1 MALRLFIAV
10 TVGALA
16 LTASP
21 VAAHAFGQRYDLPI
35 PLNYFLVGAVATVF
49 LSFVLIGLFVQRRPG
64 KFGYPRLDLLNVPIL
79 GAVLSSPIVH
89 VVIRTVSVLMFL
101 LLLVAGFFG
110 TDRAIENISPTF
122 IWIIWWVGM
131 GYVVALVG
139 NVWVFIN
146 PWKITFEWYRRLRG
160 FFVKSDEPEDPPFTY
175 PEGLGVWPALLL
187 FFLFAWAE
195 NVYTGAFR
203 PFTLSVM
210 VVMYSIVMWVG
221 MAAFGKHVWLRN
233 AEAFTV
239 LFGFFSRFSP
249 TELRVANRDVCRDC
263 SSECQLEAARPQLQK
278 CVDCYDCYEYAAVG
292 DRQLNLRPFAVGLAL
307 HYRVSVAT
315 AAFVVLALATVSFDG
330 FQDTETWA
338 NMRTDMLSFATSD
351 VVDTVA
357 LALAPALF
365 AVVYLAFVWAIR
377 TLSRD
382 EAGLIEVAQRVR
394 VLTRADSSRVQP
406 GPLHNAPA
414 DPGAADNPAGVGPV
428 RVRVEHIRHGGI
440 QAQPEHHRGQ
450 GRVVHQPHR
459 HRAGPRDL
467 GLSGACDI
475 PATRIELARRA
486 QGTDTDAGA
495 DDHLHRHQPLDNR
508 PANSGVRPEAVPD
521 RWAEP
526 YPSFRRKPESR
537 GGGSLTQ
544 SPLTKWGQ
552 ALEAGSQLS
561 RAVVTIRL

>member
-1 MALRLFIAV
+1 MISVAV
-10 TVGALA
+10 AVGALA
-16 LTASP
+16 LTVSP

-35 PLNYFLVGAVATVF
+35 PLNYFLIGAVATVF

-64 KFGYPRLDLLNVPIL
+64 KFGYPRLDLFNVPIL

-89 VVIRTVSVLMFL
+89 VVLRAVSVLMFL

-110 TDRAIENISPTF
+110 TDRAIENLTPTF

-139 NVWVFIN
+139 NVWVFVN

-160 FFVKSDEPEDPPFTY
+160 HANEPEDPPFTY

-210 VVMYSIVMWVG
+210 VLMYSIVMWVG

-233 AEAFTV
+233 GEAFTV

-249 TELRVANRDVCRDC
+249 TELRVTSRDVCRDC
-263 SSECQLEAARPQLQK
+263 ASECQLEPE
-278 CVDCYDCYEYAAVG
+278 CVDCYDCYDYAAPE

-307 HYRVSVAT
+307 RERQLKAGHVKVAT

-338 NMRTDMLSFATSD
+338 NLRTHMLSFATSD

-365 AVVYLAFVWAIR
+365 AVVYLGFVWAIK
-377 TLSRD
+377 TLSRE
-382 EAGLIEVAQRVR
+382 EAGLTEVASAYVFSLVPIALAYNLAHFITLLLIQGQLIIPLASDPFGFGWNIFGTAEYRLNLNIIGAKAVWFISLIAI
-394 VLTRADSSRVQP
+394 VLGHVISVYLAHVISLRRTSSSSDALRGQIP
-406 GPLHNAPA
+406 MLALMIIYTA
-414 DPGAADNPAGVGPV
+414 TSLW
-428 RVRVEHIRHGGI
+428 II
-440 QAQPEHHRGQ
+440 AQPIVG
-450 GRVVHQPHR
+450 
-459 HRAGPRDL
+459 
-467 GLSGACDI
+467 
-475 PATRIELARRA
+475 
-486 QGTDTDAGA
+486 
-495 DDHLHRHQPLDNR
+495 
-508 PANSGVRPEAVPD
+508 
-521 RWAEP
+521 
-526 YPSFRRKPESR
+526 
-537 GGGSLTQ
+537 
-544 SPLTKWGQ
+544 
-552 ALEAGSQLS
+552 
-561 RAVVTIRL
+561 

>member
-1 MALRLFIAV
+1 MALRLFIAA
-10 TVGALA
+10 TVGVLS
-16 LTASP
+16 LTVSP

-64 KFGYPRLDLLNVPIL
+64 KFGYPRLDLLRVPIL
-79 GAVLSSPIVH
+79 GAVLSSP
-89 VVIRTVSVLMFL
+89 VVSAVVRTVSVLMFL

-131 GYVVALVG
+131 GYIVALVG
-139 NVWVFIN
+139 NVWVFVN

-160 FFVKSDEPEDPPFTY
+160 HANEPEDPPFTY

-233 AEAFTV
+233 GEAFTV

-249 TELRVANRDVCRDC
+249 TELRVTNRAVCRDC
-263 SSECQLEAARPQLQK
+263 SSECQLEAARPQLQE
-278 CVDCYDCYEYAAVG
+278 CVDCYDCYEYAAPE

-307 HYRVSVAT
+307 QKHVSVAT

-338 NMRTDMLSFATSD
+338 NLRTEMLTFATSD

-365 AVVYLAFVWAIR
+365 GIVYLGFAWAIR
-377 TLSRD
+377 TLSR
-382 EAGLIEVAQRVR
+382 EESGVIEVASAYVFSLVPIALAYNLAHFITLLLIQGQLIIPLASDPFGLGWNIFGTAEYRLNLNIIGAKAVWFISLIAI
-394 VLTRADSSRVQP
+394 VLGHVISVYLAHVISLRRASSSSDALRGQIP
-406 GPLHNAPA
+406 MLALMIIYTA
-414 DPGAADNPAGVGPV
+414 TSLW
-428 RVRVEHIRHGGI
+428 II
-440 QAQPEHHRGQ
+440 AQPIVG
-450 GRVVHQPHR
+450 
-459 HRAGPRDL
+459 
-467 GLSGACDI
+467 
-475 PATRIELARRA
+475 
-486 QGTDTDAGA
+486 
-495 DDHLHRHQPLDNR
+495 
-508 PANSGVRPEAVPD
+508 
-521 RWAEP
+521 
-526 YPSFRRKPESR
+526 
-537 GGGSLTQ
+537 
-544 SPLTKWGQ
+544 
-552 ALEAGSQLS
+552 
-561 RAVVTIRL
+561 

>member
-1 MALRLFIAV
+1 
-10 TVGALA
+10 
-16 LTASP
+16 
-21 VAAHAFGQRYDLPI
+21 
-35 PLNYFLVGAVATVF
+35 
-49 LSFVLIGLFVQRRPG
+49 
-64 KFGYPRLDLLNVPIL
+64 
-79 GAVLSSPIVH
+79 
-89 VVIRTVSVLMFL
+89 
-101 LLLVAGFFG
+101 
-110 TDRAIENISPTF
+110 
-122 IWIIWWVGM
+122 M
-131 GYVVALVG
+131 GYIVALVG
-139 NVWVFIN
+139 NVWVFVN

-160 FFVKSDEPEDPPFTY
+160 HANEPEDPPFTY

-233 AEAFTV
+233 GEAFTV

-249 TELRVANRDVCRDC
+249 TELRVTNRDVCRDC
-263 SSECQLEAARPQLQK
+263 ASECQLEPE
-278 CVDCYDCYEYAAVG
+278 CVDCYDCYEYAAPE

-307 HYRVSVAT
+307 QERQLKAGHVKVAT

-338 NMRTDMLSFATSD
+338 TMRTSH
-351 VVDTVA
+351 
-357 LALAPALF
+357 
-365 AVVYLAFVWAIR
+365 AVVRDLGRGRHGRARARPCAVCHRVSGVRVGDQGAV
-377 TLSRD
+377 SRRSRPD
-382 EAGLIEVAQRVR
+382 RSGQRIR
-394 VLTRADSSRVQP
+394 VLTRPDSARVQP

-467 GLSGACDI
+467 CVSGPRYL
-475 PATRIELARRA
+475 PAAHIVL
-486 QGTDTDAGA
+486 
-495 DDHLHRHQPLDNR
+495 
-508 PANSGVRPEAVPD
+508 V
-521 RWAEP
+521 
-526 YPSFRRKPESR
+526 
-537 GGGSLTQ
+537 
-544 SPLTKWGQ
+544 
-552 ALEAGSQLS
+552 
-561 RAVVTIRL
+561 

>member
-1 MALRLFIAV
+1 MALRLFIAA

-16 LTASP
+16 LTVSP

-49 LSFVLIGLFVQRRPG
+49 LSFVLIGLFVQRHPG
-64 KFGYPRLDLLNVPIL
+64 KFGYPRLDLLRASLKLDMRIGTIL
-79 GAVLSSPIVH
+79 FSSILSAVV
-89 VVIRTVSVLMFL
+89 RAVSVLMFL
-101 LLLVAGFFG
+101 LLLVVGFFG
-110 TDRAIENISPTF
+110 TDRAIENLTPTF

-210 VVMYSIVMWVG
+210 VLLYSIVMWVG

-249 TELRVANRDVCRDC
+249 TEVRVTNREVCRDC
-263 SSECQLEAARPQLQK
+263 TSECQLESE
-278 CVDCYDCYEYAAVG
+278 CVDCYDCYEYAAVE

-338 NMRTDMLSFATSD
+338 NLRTDMLSFATSD

-365 AVVYLAFVWAIR
+365 GIVYLGFAWAIKTLSGEESGVIEVASAYVFSLVPIALAYNLAHFITLLLIQGQLIIPLASDPFGFGWNIFGTAEYRLNLNIIGAKAVWFISLVAIVLGHVISVYLAHVISLR
-377 TLSRD
+377 
-382 EAGLIEVAQRVR
+382 RV
-394 VLTRADSSRVQP
+394 SSSSDALRGQIP
-406 GPLHNAPA
+406 MLALMIIYTA
-414 DPGAADNPAGVGPV
+414 TSLW
-428 RVRVEHIRHGGI
+428 II
-440 QAQPEHHRGQ
+440 AQPIVG
-450 GRVVHQPHR
+450 
-459 HRAGPRDL
+459 
-467 GLSGACDI
+467 
-475 PATRIELARRA
+475 
-486 QGTDTDAGA
+486 
-495 DDHLHRHQPLDNR
+495 
-508 PANSGVRPEAVPD
+508 
-521 RWAEP
+521 
-526 YPSFRRKPESR
+526 
-537 GGGSLTQ
+537 
-544 SPLTKWGQ
+544 
-552 ALEAGSQLS
+552 
-561 RAVVTIRL
+561 